1 MIAQPEHV
9 AQKPPGGSAHVFP
22 FHERPGV
29 PALTALERPA
39 TGGKPTALSHLGY
52 GFHRLRVTL
61 RSGAVTRNHLAT
73 LWRIRCY
80 GYSRVWRF

>member
-1 MIAQPEHV
+1 M
-9 AQKPPGGSAHVFP
+9 SFRFVFP

-29 PALTALERPA
+29 PSRSQRLSGRQPA
-39 TGGKPTALSHLGY
+39 EKPTALSHLGY

-80 GYSRVWRF
+80 GYLRVWRF